1 MRWKGRRGSTNV
13 RRGGGGAG
21 MIGGGIGT
29 VVIALLA
36 LAFGID
42 PRVVMQGGGD
52 APAGGAVESGP
63 ATPQNELEEFVFVV
77 LADTEEVWQQVF
89 REELGQSYREPTLTL
104 FEGSVQSG
112 CGFAQAAMGPFYCPL
127 DQHVYIDLAFYRDLR
142 ERMGAP
148 GDFAQ
153 AYVIAHEVGHHVQT
167 LLGISEQVHAQKSR
181 LSEGEANQLSVRQE
195 LQADCFA
202 GIWANRADEMWGILE
217 PGDIQEALGAAS
229 AVGDDRLQKQ
239 ARGQVSPESFTHG
252 TSEQRMRWFQT
263 GFESGTARSC
273 DTFSATR
280 L

>member
-36 LAFGID
+36 FAFGID
-42 PRVVMQGGGD
+42 PRVVMQGGGG
-52 APAGGAVESGP
+52 APAGGVESGP
-63 ATPQNELEEFVFVV
+63 ATPENELEEFVFIV
-77 LADTEEVWQQVF
+77 LADTEEVWQRVF
-89 REELGQSYREPTLTL
+89 REELGQSYSEPTLVL

-127 DQHVYIDLAFYRDLR
+127 DQSVYIDLGFYRELR
-142 ERMGAP
+142 DRLGAP

-167 LLGISEQVHAQKSR
+167 LLGVSEQVRAEKSR
-181 LSEGEANQLSVRQE
+181 VGEAEANELSVRQE

-202 GIWANRADEMWGILE
+202 GIWANRADEMWAILE

-229 AVGDDRLQKQ
+229 AVGDDRLQSQ
-239 ARGQVSPESFTHG
+239 ARGRVSPESFTHG

-263 GFESGTARSC
+263 GYESGTARSC